1 MSEEKEFIRK
11 GTGGRR
17 NAVNYRPTVKE
28 ERMSARAGVQK
39 KKGGKGKGGSG
50 FLGGLFR
57 GESWG

>member
-1 MSEEKEFIRK
+1 M
-11 GTGGRR
+11 
-17 NAVNYRPTVKE
+17 NYRPTVKE

-39 KKGGKGKGGSG
+39 SERKKKGGAGQGG